1 MRCIERCNRLIQDF
15 NVRSRTDINIW
26 SRHACA
32 ACLNVSCAA
41 GRQCVVAQVGVNN
54 ARRGAAGIYEQQ
66 TSTTA
71 PTTANYCRALTHNN
85 ICEHANRKCTRQFDS
100 FHDRRRPLPIS
111 RIRLLAT
118 QPEAPRRG
126 PMVSRAN
133 DTITPIQSASR
144 CFLTLSPKCKRRRN
158 VGEA

>member
-1 MRCIERCNRLIQDF
+1 MTQNF

-41 GRQCVVAQVGVNN
+41 GYQCVVAQVGVNI

-66 TSTTA
+66 TSTTV
-71 PTTANYCRALTHNN
+71 PTTAKYCRAPTHN
-85 ICEHANRKCTRQFDS
+85 ICEHAKRRRTRQFDS
-100 FHDRRRPLPIS
+100 FHDRRRPLPIL

-118 QPEAPRRG
+118 PPEAPRRET
-126 PMVSRAN
+126 MVSRAN
-133 DTITPIQSASR
+133 DTITPTRSASR
-144 CFLTLSPKCKRRRN
+144 CCVTLSPKCKRRRN
-158 VGEA
+158 VGET